1 MSDLRLSVAL
11 EHYDRHMP
19 FVDGSV
25 VPNGLDLH
33 VMFVG
38 QGGEAGGRHERMLLH
53 REFDV
58 CELSLGSYIMAKAR
72 GARLTAIP
80 VFPRRL
86 FSQSQMYVNTSAGI
100 REPKDLIGKRVALRS
115 FQTTLSILAK
125 GDLAYE
131 YDVPLE
137 GPIWVTTA
145 DEPVAFDPPPGVR
158 VERLDPGRKLG
169 DALVEGE
176 VAAFLSPRPPQP
188 YLDGAPEVGRLFEDA
203 RAEEVR
209 YFRANGFYP
218 IMHVVAIKQEIA
230 EEHRWMPAN
239 LMEAFFDAKRAWS
252 HYLDDPNWSQLA
264 WGAHHLAEQRELLGA
279 DPWPYGVAANR
290 ANLERFIAYEY
301 DQGLIPEKMA
311 VEDLFFESVLET

>member
-1 MSDLRLSVAL
+1 MSDLPLSVAL

-25 VPNGLDLH
+25 SPHGLDLH

-38 QGGEAGGRHERMLLH
+38 QSGDAGGRHERMLLH

-72 GARLTAIP
+72 GAEFTAIP

-86 FSQSQMYVNTSAGI
+86 FSQSQMYVNRGAGI
-100 REPKDLIGKRVALRS
+100 REPKDLAGKRVALRS

-125 GDLAYE
+125 GDLSYE
-131 YDVPLE
+131 YGLSLDQPT
-137 GPIWVTTA
+137 WVTTA
-145 DEPVAFDPPPGVR
+145 DEPVALDPPAGVR
-158 VERLDPGRKLG
+158 IERLDRGRKLD

-176 VAAFLSPRPPQP
+176 VDAFLSPRPPQA
-188 YLDGAPEVGRLFEDA
+188 YLNGAPEVGRLFEDP
-203 RAEEVR
+203 RAEEIR

-218 IMHVVAIKQEIA
+218 IMHVVAMKQEMA
-230 EEHRWMPAN
+230 EQHRWMPAN
-239 LMEAFFDAKRAWS
+239 LMEVFFDAKRAWS
-252 HYLDDPNWSQLA
+252 RYLDDPNWSQLA
-264 WGAHHLAEQRELLGA
+264 WAAHHLEEQRELLGA
-279 DPWPYGVAANR
+279 DPWPYGVTANR
-290 ANLERFIAYEY
+290 ANLERFIAYEH
-301 DQGLIPEKMA
+301 DQGLIPKKLT

>member
-25 VPNGLDLH
+25 VPNGLDLQ
-33 VMFVG
+33 VMFVSQDG
-38 QGGEAGGRHERMLLH
+38 DAGGRHERMLLH
-53 REFDV
+53 REWDV
-58 CELSLGSYIMAKAR
+58 CELSLGSYVMAKAR
-72 GARLTAIP
+72 GAELTAIP

-86 FSQSQMYVNTSAGI
+86 FSQSQMYVNTNAGI
-100 REPKDLIGKRVALRS
+100 REPKDLVGKRVALRS

-137 GPIWVTTA
+137 GPTWVTTA
-145 DEPVAFDPPPGVR
+145 NEPVSFDPPPGVR
-158 VERLDPGRKLG
+158 IERLDKGRKLG
-169 DALVEGE
+169 DALVAGE
-176 VAAFLSPRPPQP
+176 IEAFLSPRPPQP
-188 YLDGAPEVGRLFEDA
+188 YLDGAPEVARLFEDP
-203 RAEEVR
+203 RAEEIR

-218 IMHVVAIKQEIA
+218 IMHVVAMKQEIA
-230 EEHRWMPAN
+230 EAHRWMPAN
-239 LMEAFFDAKRAWS
+239 LMEAFFDAKRVWS

-264 WGAHHLAEQRELLGA
+264 WSSHHREDQRESLGE

-311 VEDLFFESVLET
+311 VEELFFESVRET